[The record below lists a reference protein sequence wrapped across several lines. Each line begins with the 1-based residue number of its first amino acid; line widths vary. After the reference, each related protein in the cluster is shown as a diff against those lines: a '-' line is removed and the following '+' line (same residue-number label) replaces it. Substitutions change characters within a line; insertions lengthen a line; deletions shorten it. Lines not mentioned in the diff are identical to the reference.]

1 MKKFLLPLLFLLSAP
16 ALASETLVFQSDFD
30 SGFVNWDHL
39 GAWSLVT
46 PGYGDNGQAAQ
57 VTYDISGS
65 KNSQLENYYLEKN
78 LSWDYMNE
86 VFVEFDFK
94 VDYEAGHQA
103 YGGCKFLKIFGVRYH
118 DNNYANVTFS
128 MNYYDKNELK
138 EVHYGGGDP
147 TGTQTARDSQST
159 IRYNGTLGGVHYDEP
174 VILTKTESYSHD
186 NEWHRFKAYMRYNDD
201 GQANGEYKVWIDD
214 ALRLHAINIINRHM
228 NNDPFIWK
236 VHFGDYNGAAQS
248 PFEPW
253 HLTID
258 NVVISKPAVAPKPGN
273 PNPPGQEKEKPPSN
287 GGKKK

>member
-1 MKKFLLPLLFLLSAP
+1 MKKMLVVLLVLLSTS
-16 ALASETLVFQSDFD
+16 ALASETLIFQSDFD
-30 SGFVNWDHL
+30 SGFVNWDYK
-39 GAWSLVT
+39 GADWSLVT
-46 PGYGDNGQAAQ
+46 PGYGESGQAAR
-57 VTYDISGS
+57 VTYYASGS
-65 KNSQLENYYLEKN
+65 KDYQLEKN
-78 LSWDYMNE
+78 LSWDYLNE

-94 VDYEAGHQA
+94 VDYQAGHQA
-103 YGGCKFLKIFGVRYH
+103 YGGCKFLKIFGVPRH
-118 DNNYANVTFS
+118 NNNYANVTFS

-159 IRYNGTLGGVHYDEP
+159 IRYNGTLGGSHYDEP
-174 VILTKTESYSHD
+174 IILTKTQSYSHD

-201 GQANGEYKVWIDD
+201 GQQNGEYKVWIDG
-214 ALRLHAINIINRHM
+214 AVRLHAINIINRHKD
-228 NNDPFIWK
+228 NDPFIWK
-236 VHFGDYNGAAQS
+236 AHFGGYNGATQS

-258 NVVISKPAVAPKPGN
+258 NVVISKPAAPKPGN